1 MFNNLFKKISIVL
14 ALLSLASCAAQDKNY
29 LNAANGRYGQTWVEG
44 VIWMEIT
51 FKSAE
56 DCLKNVNYELNNNP
70 QARRQILVDKS
81 LSLICAE
88 KPYTRE
94 KFKFDDAGF
103 LSATG
108 GLTYEG
114 FFRFATS
121 AEKYSAWFVG
131 KELCEIVSKELKS
144 QNKNQDLVC
153 P

>member
-1 MFNNLFKKISIVL
+1 
-14 ALLSLASCAAQDKNY
+14 LS
-29 LNAANGRYGQTWVEG
+29 AANGKYGQTWVEG

-51 FKSAE
+51 FESAE
-56 DCLKNVNYELNNNP
+56 DCLKNVNYELNNNL
-70 QARRQILVDKS
+70 QARRQMLVEKS
-81 LSLICAE
+81 LSLICVE
-88 KPYTRE
+88 KPFTRE

-103 LSATG
+103 ISPTG

-114 FFRFATS
+114 FFRLATS

-131 KELCEIVSKELKS
+131 KELCEIISNDLKK